1 MKVRLP
7 EGAKRAPAGRA
18 PRKRGLIRCPQCRSH
33 RLSAEMAF
41 IGGAKYHC
49 ADCGFRGALVVTDD
63 DEGAPGGDPGR
74 GGEGDR
80 GGDRGG

>member
-7 EGAKRAPAGRA
+7 DGADRTHAQRTH
-18 PRKRGLIRCPQCRSH
+18 RKRGLIRCPQCRSH

-49 ADCGFRGALVVTDD
+49 SDCGFRGAFVVTDD
-63 DEGAPGGDPGR
+63 EEPEGGTPSK
-74 GGEGDR
+74 
-80 GGDRGG
+80 

>member
-1 MKVRLP
+1 MRVRLP
-7 EGAKRAPAGRA
+7 EGTQRPAAGRA
-18 PRKRGLIRCPQCRSH
+18 PRKRGLIRCPQCHSH

-63 DEGAPGGDPGR
+63 AEGAPGPGDSGGER
-74 GGEGDR
+74 GGER
-80 GGDRGG
+80 GA